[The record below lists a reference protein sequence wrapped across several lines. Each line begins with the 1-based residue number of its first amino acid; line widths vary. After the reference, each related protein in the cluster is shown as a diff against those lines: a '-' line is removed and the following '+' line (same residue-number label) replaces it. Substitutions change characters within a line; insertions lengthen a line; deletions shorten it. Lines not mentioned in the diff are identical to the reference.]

1 MFQGQGRHR
10 GLPLHWHCGT
20 VFIYTLLMNFDD
32 LVAIVSKLRG
42 PGGCPWDKEQTLESL
57 KPFLVEEFYELIDD
71 IDKKNYA
78 GMKEELGDLLFQIVI
93 QSQLAKEEGEF
104 DMNDVVDG
112 IARKMV
118 SRHPHV
124 FGDKDI
130 KTSKE
135 VKIWWEEHKRKEGKG
150 HDSVLGGVPVSLPAL
165 LRAQKIQLKATKVGF
180 DWERIEDVFEKL
192 EEEIREFRH
201 ALMKKNSGEIEDEI
215 GDIFFVLVRI
225 ANYVNVDPE
234 DALRKTID
242 KFMSRFR
249 YIEDEAIRKGREL
262 SEMTLSEMDVLW
274 NEAKRE
280 LS

>member
-1 MFQGQGRHR
+1 
-10 GLPLHWHCGT
+10 
-20 VFIYTLLMNFDD
+20 MNFDD
-32 LVAIVSKLRG
+32 LVDIVSRLRG
-42 PGGCPWDKEQTLESL
+42 PGGCPWDREQTRESL
-57 KPFLVEEFYELIDD
+57 KPFLIEEFYELIDD

-93 QSQLAKEEGEF
+93 QSQLAKEEGKF
-104 DMNDVVDG
+104 DINDVVDG

-124 FGDKDI
+124 FGDRDI
-130 KTSKE
+130 KTSEE
-135 VKIWWEEHKRKEGKG
+135 VKVRWEDHKRKEGKV

-180 DWERIEDVFEKL
+180 DWEKIEDVFEKL
-192 EEEIREFRH
+192 EEEVREFRH
-201 ALMKKNSGEIEDEI
+201 AMKNKNSRAVEDEI

-225 ANYVNVDPE
+225 ANFVNVNPE

-249 YIEDEAIRKGREL
+249 YIEDEALQKGREL
-262 SEMTLSEMDVLW
+262 SEMSLSEMDVLW
-274 NEAKRE
+274 NEAKKK
-280 LS
+280 LN

>member
-1 MFQGQGRHR
+1 
-10 GLPLHWHCGT
+10 
-20 VFIYTLLMNFDD
+20 MNFDD